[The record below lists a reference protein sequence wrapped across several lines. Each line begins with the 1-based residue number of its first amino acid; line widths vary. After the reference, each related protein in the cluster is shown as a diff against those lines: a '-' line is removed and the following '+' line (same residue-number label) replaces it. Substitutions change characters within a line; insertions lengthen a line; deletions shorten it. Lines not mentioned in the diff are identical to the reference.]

1 MEGLIILAVVVG
13 IPLYFLPSIIAVKRS
28 HRQRGPIFA
37 LNFLLGWSL
46 LGWAGSLA
54 WALAAGQ
61 EEPKLPPAPPPRAH
75 SRAAV
80 PAAAQSTQVGQTGA
94 GTAPEDGIDE
104 DADDVVRDA
113 ALALA
118 WAIENSR
125 TRTIRWRDAGQ
136 FLGDGFRRR
145 ASRAGVLNL
154 PGESLTA
161 AIEQGLLMLLDRK
174 APDARVART
183 SAPLPELGSTAS
195 GDETDDGAGEDSQSQ
210 EPNRATIET
219 AAAGK
224 AATAEAPQP
233 EPDGQDPQ
241 LLENLESLIRMH
253 ERGVL
258 SDAELEAAKR
268 RLPQ

>member
-61 EEPKLPPAPPPRAH
+61 EEPKLPPPPPPRAH
-75 SRAAV
+75 NRATA
-80 PAAAQSTQVGQTGA
+80 PAATSAPVGQTGA
-94 GTAPEDGIDE
+94 GTAPDDDIDE
-104 DADDVVRDA
+104 NPDDVVRDA
-113 ALALA
+113 AVALALA
-118 WAIENSR
+118 VENSR

-136 FLGDGFRRR
+136 FLDDGLRRR

-183 SAPLPELGSTAS
+183 SEPLPELGSPDTAA
-195 GDETDDGAGEDSQSQ
+195 GDDSVDENAQGQ
-210 EPNRATIET
+210 QPQPAAAET
-219 AAAGK
+219 AAADSSVET
-224 AATAEAPQP
+224 AAAP
-233 EPDGQDPQ
+233 EPEADEQDPQ
-241 LLENLESLIRMH
+241 LMENLESLIRMH

-268 RLPQ
+268 RLSA

>member
-13 IPLYFLPSIIAVKRS
+13 IPLYFLPSIIAIKRS

-61 EEPKLPPAPPPRAH
+61 EEPKLPPPPPPRAH
-75 SRAAV
+75 NRAAV
-80 PAAAQSTQVGQTGA
+80 TAAVSAPVGQTGA
-94 GTAPEDGIDE
+94 GTTPDDDIDE
-104 DADDVVRDA
+104 DPDDVVRDA

-118 WAIENSR
+118 LAVENSR

-136 FLGDGFRRR
+136 FLDDGLRRR

-183 SAPLPELGSTAS
+183 SEPLPELGSPDTAD
-195 GDETDDGAGEDSQSQ
+195 GGEADENSQGQQPQPAATEPAAADSSVQ
-210 EPNRATIET
+210 T
-219 AAAGK
+219 AAAP
-224 AATAEAPQP
+224 EP
-233 EPDGQDPQ
+233 EPDGQDAQ

-258 SDAELEAAKR
+258 SDDELEAAKR
-268 RLPQ
+268 RLPK